1 MTINESISQLHDQ
14 GFEVENISEEVLQ
27 LMAEIKRWVSKTKQ
41 PYPSLEEDPFFY
53 YLLLQNLETLQNAER
68 EYQNICE
75 VFLASKKIQNKSGG
89 KPKRFRTNREM
100 KREEEFEHALMQ
112 LESLSEEISELQDEL
127 TLVVINNLTPTKDN
141 FSKQMNL
148 EHTLEEK
155 KLHQKILEDRF
166 SDELNGNKINNFIS
180 LNSTLFREG
189 GIERTL
195 RIICYGEEILGEVI
209 DELKQIDFNGG
220 LISILGDPG
229 WGKTIQLR
237 QFTHGFLNDQ
247 IQERNIHQIP
257 IYVKAKTL
265 SKHIRNLASSHYGF
279 AVNLPDGGVVDHGGK
294 TTRMSEKPIKFSSD
308 LCLRQNQI

>member
-1 MTINESISQLHDQ
+1 M
-14 GFEVENISEEVLQ
+14 
-27 LMAEIKRWVSKTKQ
+27 
-41 PYPSLEEDPFFY
+41 EEDPFFY

-68 EYQNICE
+68 EYQNIRE

-100 KREEEFEHALMQ
+100 EQEKEFEHALWQ

-127 TLVVINNLTPTKDN
+127 TLVKINNLTPTKDN
-141 FSKQMNL
+141 FSKQMYL
-148 EHTLEEK
+148 EQTLEEK
-155 KLHQKILEDRF
+155 KLHQKMIEDRF

-209 DELKQIDFNGG
+209 DELKQIEFNGG

-279 AVNLPDGGVVDHGGK
+279 AVDLPDGGVV
-294 TTRMSEKPIKFSSD
+294 
-308 LCLRQNQI
+308 N